1 MKLTGSHVV
10 GLLILVGLGIYFFS
24 KQKVSGVV
32 TADYEGAIISPTIG
46 YDGAAATTP
55 AREGFTSANTP
66 IGDSVS
72 FGTELQKS

>member
-24 KQKVSGVV
+24 KQKVTGTV
-32 TADYEGAIISPTIG
+32 TADYEGAIVSPTIG
-46 YDGAAATTP
+46 YDGAEAITVRRAGFP
-55 AREGFTSANTP
+55 ASVEP